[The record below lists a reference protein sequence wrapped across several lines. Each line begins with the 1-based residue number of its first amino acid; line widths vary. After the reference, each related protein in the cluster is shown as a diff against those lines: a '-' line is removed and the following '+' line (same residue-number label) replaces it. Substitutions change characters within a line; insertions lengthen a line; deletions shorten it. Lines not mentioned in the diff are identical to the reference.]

1 MANTS
6 PEHES
11 TDPEQVVGN
20 PQAGDAAGGRTSWEN
35 ETDPGESVVESPQD
49 DKSRAG
55 NEHDPDPDPA
65 HSDDSPGDDDP
76 DTFDRE
82 YVERLRRESGDHR
95 RRARDA
101 ERVADELRAELWRER
116 VDALGLLAD
125 PGDLPFDADLLD
137 DPYRIRAAV
146 EHLLDE
152 RPHLRTRRIRA
163 RIGQGEGSPTTGV
176 SLSALLRGGA

>member
-1 MANTS
+1 MTGTS
-6 PEHES
+6 PERE
-11 TDPEQVVGN
+11 TGDPGGVVGT
-20 PQAGDAAGGRTSWEN
+20 PQAGGEAGGQATRN
-35 ETDPGESVVESPQD
+35 NGGDPLEGSHND
-49 DKSRAG
+49 DERRAG
-55 NEHDPDPDPA
+55 EEHDPDPGPA
-65 HSDDSPGDDDP
+65 QSDDTPGDDGP
-76 DTFDRE
+76 DTFDRA

-101 ERVADELRAELWRER
+101 ERVADELRAQLWRER

-137 DPYRIRAAV
+137 DPDGIRAAV
-146 EHLLDE
+146 DALLDE

>member
-1 MANTS
+1 MTGTS
-6 PEHES
+6 PERES
-11 TDPEQVVGN
+11 AGPGELVGTR
-20 PQAGDAAGGRTSWEN
+20 QAGDEAGDQATSNNGGGRLEGSHN
-35 ETDPGESVVESPQD
+35 D
-49 DKSRAG
+49 DERRAG
-55 NEHDPDPDPA
+55 DEHDPDPGPA
-65 HSDDSPGDDDP
+65 HSDDTPGDDDP
-76 DTFDRE
+76 DMFDRE

-101 ERVADELRAELWRER
+101 EQVADELRAQLWRER
-116 VDALGLLAD
+116 VDSLGLLAD

-137 DPYRIRAAV
+137 DPDGIRAAV

>member
-1 MANTS
+1 MTGTS

-11 TDPEQVVGN
+11 AGPGGLVGT
-20 PQAGDAAGGRTSWEN
+20 PQAGDAAGGSMSWEN
-35 ETDPGESVVESPQD
+35 ETDPGAVVVESPQD
-49 DKSRAG
+49 DKRRAG

-65 HSDDSPGDDDP
+65 HSDDTPGDDDP
-76 DTFDRE
+76 DTFDRA

-101 ERVADELRAELWRER
+101 EQVADELRAQLWRER
-116 VDALGLLAD
+116 VDSLGLLAD

-137 DPYRIRAAV
+137 DPDGIRAAV